1 MPVAL
6 AALTAA
12 VAWPLL
18 IESPAAHATGT
29 QLLALALV
37 GLSLTVTVGWLRVV
51 TLFQPA
57 AAAAGAAATAALV
70 VEGLGPVAA
79 LVGATVAGAGVGV
92 LALLPAGADPQRWL
106 PATSLVLGAAAVL
119 LVPRFVFR
127 PFAPP
132 SLLGVDLGS
141 QAARYVAG
149 LAMVAGACALVAWLR
164 SAGTGRRVRAAGDA
178 PAGTAGGWVAP
189 PRAWVEGVA
198 LSGALAGCS
207 GWLTALLH
215 EGVPSAL
222 DFAPTTAVAYLAIP
236 VVGGA
241 GSVVGALVGAAAFLA
256 LARAA
261 LGLGLAAVSLPAVA
275 LVAAAAVGGRGGVV
289 GWARRRLD
297 DGAAGGLLRR
307 LRRR

>member
-12 VAWPLL
+12 VAWPVLV
-18 IESPAAHATGT
+18 ESPAAHATGT

-37 GLSLTVTVGWLRVV
+37 GLSLSVTVGWLRVV

-70 VEGLGPVAA
+70 VEGLGPLAA
-79 LVGATVAGAGVGV
+79 LVGATVAGAGVGL
-92 LALLPAGADPQRWL
+92 LALAPAGADPQRWL

-141 QAARYVAG
+141 QAARYVVG
-149 LAMVAGACALVAWLR
+149 LAVVAGACALVTWLR
-164 SAGTGRRVRAAGDA
+164 STGTGRRVRAAGDA

-275 LVAAAAVGGRGGVV
+275 LVAAAAVGGRGGIV
-289 GWARRRLD
+289 GWAQRHLD